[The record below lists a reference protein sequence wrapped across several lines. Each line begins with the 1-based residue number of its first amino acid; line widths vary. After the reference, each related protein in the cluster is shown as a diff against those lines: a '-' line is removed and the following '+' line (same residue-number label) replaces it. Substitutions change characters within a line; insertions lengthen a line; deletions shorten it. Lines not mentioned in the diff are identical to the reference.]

1 MLAALVF
8 GAGDFPTNTQRR
20 FRNEPAI
27 RHMEKIMSKAK
38 AAPRTPKTKAAPKA
52 KAEVKVPST
61 PKAKAEVKVKVPR
74 APRADGGKTTDALVE
89 AAKTYQHDKERK
101 TAGGNVSVDSGDE
114 LAQEL
119 RGANL
124 EAVYQRA
131 ARALGVT
138 EAALRAKYA
147 HLNPGMQRM
156 NLGNRMRGAQNAK

>member
-1 MLAALVF
+1 
-8 GAGDFPTNTQRR
+8 
-20 FRNEPAI
+20 
-27 RHMEKIMSKAK
+27 MEKIMSKAK
-38 AAPRTPKTKAAPKA
+38 AAPRTPKAAPRTPKA
-52 KAEVKVPST
+52 KAAPEVKVPST
-61 PKAKAEVKVKVPR
+61 PQAKAEAKAEAKVKVPR

-89 AAKTYQHDKERK
+89 AGKAYQHDKERK

-119 RGANL
+119 RGATL

-156 NLGNRMRGAQNAK
+156 NLGNRMRGVQNAK